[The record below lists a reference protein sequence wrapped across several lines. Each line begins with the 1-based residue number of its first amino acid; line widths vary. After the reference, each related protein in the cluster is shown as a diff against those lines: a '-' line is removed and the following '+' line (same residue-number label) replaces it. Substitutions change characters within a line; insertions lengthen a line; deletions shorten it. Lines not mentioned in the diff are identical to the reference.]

1 MTGHADRA
9 DGAAGG
15 TGDAGGT
22 SGPDGTRSASDTG
35 GAGWTGV
42 AGALDRWKALGS
54 RYALLP
60 LRIFLGVT
68 FVYAAFDKLTDSAF
82 FADSGTGSIGE
93 MMTGVRDSSAIPA
106 LVDLALKNP
115 AGFGYA
121 IAFGELAVGIG
132 TLVGLYARVAAL
144 GGALISL
151 SLWLT
156 VSWQVDPYYLGN
168 DLAYLMAWLPLVLAG
183 ASVLSLDRLLAER
196 RRTR

>member
-9 DGAAGG
+9 ADG
-15 TGDAGGT
+15 TGDARGRGDTDGT
-22 SGPDGTRSASDTG
+22 GGPDTG
-35 GAGWTGV
+35 RPGLAPRAGL
-42 AGALDRWKALGS
+42 AGRLDRWRALGS

-82 FADSGTGSIGE
+82 FAASGTGSIGE
-93 MMTGVRDSSAIPA
+93 TMTGVRDTSAVPA
-106 LVDLALKNP
+106 LVDLALKSP

-121 IAFGELAVGIG
+121 IAFGELAVGLGI
-132 TLVGLYARVAAL
+132 LVGLFGRVAAL

-183 ASVLSLDRLLAER
+183 TSVLSLDRLLAER